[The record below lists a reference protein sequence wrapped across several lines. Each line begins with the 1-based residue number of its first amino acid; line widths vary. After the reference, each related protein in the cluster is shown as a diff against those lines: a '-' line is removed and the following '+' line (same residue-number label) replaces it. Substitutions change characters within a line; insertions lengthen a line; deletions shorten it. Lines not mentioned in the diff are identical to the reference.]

1 MSPSHDDDDARGS
14 KAKTPQYA
22 LYPSLAGKTALIT
35 GGAEGIGA
43 AVVENLAAQG
53 VQVVIADIAEEA
65 AQAVITKVK
74 QAAPRP
80 YGPAAVAPVFYACD
94 VTDLAQLQAVV
105 DHTLAE
111 FERIDI
117 LINNAASSAG
127 KARVATAEVT
137 AETWDFNVN
146 VNLRHQ
152 FFLTQMVAPHMQKA
166 GRGGAIVNMGS
177 INWRVPATGLPIYT
191 TCKAAVLGL
200 TRTHAREFGPDGIR
214 VNSVMPG
221 SVATERQIK
230 EVLTD
235 EYKAE
240 TLQAQA
246 LKRVIEPSEAARVVV
261 FLCSD
266 DASAVTGS
274 SYVVDGGWVGD
285 P

>member
-1 MSPSHDDDDARGS
+1 MSTSHEADA
-14 KAKTPQYA
+14 APATPQYA
-22 LYPSLAGKTALIT
+22 LYPSLRGKTALVT

-43 AVVENLAAQG
+43 AVVENLASQG

-65 AQAVITKVK
+65 AQQVIEKVK
-74 QAAPRP
+74 TAPPRP
-80 YGPAAVAPVFYACD
+80 YGPESVAPVFYTCD
-94 VTDLAQLQAVV
+94 VTDLEQLRAVV
-105 DHTLAE
+105 DRTLAA
-111 FERIDI
+111 FHRIDI

-127 KARVATAEVT
+127 KARVATPEVT

-152 FFLTQMVAPHMQKA
+152 FFLTQMVAPHMQA
-166 GRGGAIVNMGS
+166 RGGGGAIVNMGS
-177 INWRVPATGLPIYT
+177 INWRIPATGLPIYT
-191 TCKAAVLGL
+191 TCKAAILGL
-200 TRTHAREFGPDGIR
+200 TRTHAREFGPAGIR

-240 TLQAQA
+240 TLEAQA
-246 LKRVIEPSEAARVVV
+246 LKRVIQPAEAARVVV